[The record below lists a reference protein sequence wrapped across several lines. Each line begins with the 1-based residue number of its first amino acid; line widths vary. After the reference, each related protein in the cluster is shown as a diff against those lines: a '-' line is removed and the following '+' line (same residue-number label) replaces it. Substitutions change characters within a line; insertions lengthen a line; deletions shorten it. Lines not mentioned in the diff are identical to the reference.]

1 MNDLKKKEFNIVK
14 NSCKLENNSTLK
26 GNQTSSEILRS
37 PICYLSPDWRLLPA
51 DIFGNGQQIW
61 LTEAG
66 CRRDWMAGK
75 DGRSYINFY
84 NFPFF
89 FLYFFCFTLGRFCMS
104 AQESQFEL
112 CKSRVS
118 GSLGTQTASCV
129 FGFLSQRLVVLFVS
143 FFPSFSRLLP
153 ALLLYFSNFL
163 TPKPSES
170 ARATLEWRPDWRH
183 LAAAGSRLR
192 VHNLRFIIMRLS
204 LLPVQCRL
212 SELQQLFV
220 FSYLNYFFPF
230 WRRRQRRM
238 RRRRR
243 RRLLF
248 ELVPSFCSFR
258 VLFFTLLGHSHWWL
272 AA

>member
-89 FLYFFCFTLGRFCMS
+89 FCIFFALLLAAFACQLKRANSSCAS
-104 AQESQFEL
+104 RA
-112 CKSRVS
+112 SRVAWGLRLPAVS
-118 GSLGTQTASCV
+118 SVS
-129 FGFLSQRLVVLFVS
+129 FLSGLLFFLS
-143 FFPSFSRLLP
+143 AFSPASPGFSRL
-153 ALLLYFSNFL
+153 FSFIFQIFWRL
-163 TPKPSES
+163 SR
-170 ARATLEWRPDWRH
+170 ARARGRH
-183 LAAAGSRLR
+183 LSDALTGA
-192 VHNLRFIIMRLS
+192 I
-204 LLPVQCRL
+204 
-212 SELQQLFV
+212 
-220 FSYLNYFFPF
+220 
-230 WRRRQRRM
+230 
-238 RRRRR
+238 
-243 RRLLF
+243 
-248 ELVPSFCSFR
+248 
-258 VLFFTLLGHSHWWL
+258 
-272 AA
+272 